1 MRDNS
6 ELTKNFSQEVPSS
19 NPIETTSAKIEA
31 FNEPLDSKK
40 QPEPKR
46 DKSALEAF
54 VERLHL
60 NMALST
66 EEIQSLT
73 LFLEDSHIQK
83 QSFFP
88 QVDKDNWQLVR
99 EFVKLMLW
107 VFTASKQRE
116 TLNYI
121 GKS

>member
-1 MRDNS
+1 
-6 ELTKNFSQEVPSS
+6 
-19 NPIETTSAKIEA
+19 
-31 FNEPLDSKK
+31 
-40 QPEPKR
+40 
-46 DKSALEAF
+46 
-54 VERLHL
+54 
-60 NMALST
+60 MALST

-116 TLNYI
+116 ALNYI